1 MIAINTHA
9 WLCKISMTKKTLT
22 FCSGT
27 SAQKMPA
34 TYAVL
39 KEAINKY
46 KLKKVFVDLDFGIA
60 IGQQIKFFDKKPSVD
75 IYLVSTYLKNK
86 LIKYEYLLKATSPKY
101 YLNSILPIGV
111 DKQIELNPITI
122 VKNLKSKTTGEYYD
136 YNYEAINA
144 SHVRGGGYWR
154 LNP

>member
-1 MIAINTHA
+1 
-9 WLCKISMTKKTLT
+9 
-22 FCSGT
+22 
-27 SAQKMPA
+27 MPA

-46 KLKKVFVDLDFGIA
+46 KLKKVFVDLDFGMA

-86 LIKYEYLLKATSPKY
+86 LIKYEYLIKATSPKY

-144 SHVRGGGYWR
+144 SHVRGGDTGD
-154 LNP
+154 